1 MKILTLAVFIVFVL
15 YFFIIEFGTTQIKKP
30 KTLPNYKVRIDSID
44 RYHVDSTGKYL
55 LKYNGDTIK

>member
-1 MKILTLAVFIVFVL
+1 MKILTLAVFIVFIL
-15 YFFIIEFGTTQIKKP
+15 YFFIVEFGTTQIKP
-30 KTLPNYKVRIDSID
+30 KNLPNYKVNIDTVD